1 MAARTKSKGKTY
13 KFASLREEARKRAE
27 AEGRKP
33 PAPPGPFVIDDV
45 QPPIVIT
52 MPDTLERQLA
62 LAELIDP
69 HGSFSANQALPLLR
83 ALCGPAF
90 GRVWSLIKDDTDP
103 NTAIALVQ
111 ALMQHMYESA
121 GVEEA
126 EELPGGSVGSSD

>member
-13 KFASLREEARKRAE
+13 KFATLREEARKRSE

-33 PAPPGPFVIDDV
+33 PAEPAPFVIDDV
-45 QPPIVIT
+45 SPPIVIT

-62 LAELIDP
+62 LAELIHPD
-69 HGSFSANQALPLLR
+69 GSFSASEALPMLR
-83 ALCGPAF
+83 ALCGSAF
-90 GRVWSLIKDDTDP
+90 GRVWSLIKDDKDP

-111 ALMQHMYESA
+111 ALMQHMYEQA

-126 EELPGGSVGSSD
+126 EELPGGSVGSSN